1 MSFNEN
7 KSNRE
12 AFIFKAYS
20 LISCIV
26 RSIFFFQYVKKKKKI
41 ILKILYL
48 MFIYIFKLKNN
59 KLSKL
64 IAQYLN

>member
-20 LISCIV
+20 LILCIV
-26 RSIFFFQYVKKKKKI
+26 RSIFYFQYVKKKNI
-41 ILKILYL
+41 YFEEFLLDIYL
-48 MFIYIFKLKNN
+48 HF
-59 KLSKL
+59 
-64 IAQYLN
+64 